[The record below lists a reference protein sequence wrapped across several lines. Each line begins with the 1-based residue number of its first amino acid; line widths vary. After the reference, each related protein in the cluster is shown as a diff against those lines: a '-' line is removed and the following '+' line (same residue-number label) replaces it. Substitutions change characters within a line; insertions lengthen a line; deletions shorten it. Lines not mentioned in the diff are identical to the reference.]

1 MDIRKYVIARVE
13 KDSDKD
19 YVKGFMAP
27 SDRARGWAE
36 GGLEDIFH
44 EPRIRKTY
52 TTNYFEATHFSHDDG
67 SFICAAF
74 NMVFRNNAQYS
85 FALRHI
91 DFITSE

>member
-1 MDIRKYVIARVE
+1 MNKQKYVIARAE
-13 KDSDKD
+13 NDGDKD

-27 SDRARGWAE
+27 SDRVRGWSE

-44 EPRIRKTY
+44 EPRIRKNY
-52 TTNYFEATHFSHDDG
+52 TTNPFEATLFSHDDG
-67 SFICAAF
+67 RFICAVF
-74 NMVFRNNAQYS
+74 NMVFRDNTQYS